1 MVYTALGPGPADWLA
16 LPKGDASQH
25 SQNSAHRSI
34 TPPCQHRGPA
44 KDEMGPPPFGVKG
57 GEMPRDAGSAR
68 GALEVL
74 GRASSP
80 IYLSI
85 QPRSLFHPWDSG
97 LGLTTDELETHKA
110 KVIAGK
116 LGLSLATP

>member
-1 MVYTALGPGPADWLA
+1 MKWGHRLSAMESVIHDEPSLIDRLA
-16 LPKGDASQH
+16 S
-25 SQNSAHRSI
+25 
-34 TPPCQHRGPA
+34 
-44 KDEMGPPPFGVKG
+44 MGPPPFGVKG

-97 LGLTTDELETHKA
+97 LGLTTDEIETHKA